1 MLEGSFEPTIMFFG
15 LTNSLTMLQTIINK
29 ILQDLVNTGEVAY
42 FINNFILGTEKKEEY
57 NKVIEEVMKR
67 LVENNL
73 YVKLE
78 KCKWKMREVGLLGVV
93 IRINRIKME
102 EVKVKKVLDWP
113 TPKEV
118 KNIQKFLELANCYW

>member
-42 FINNFILGTEKKEEY
+42 FINNFILGTEKKEGY

-73 YVKLE
+73 YIKLE
-78 KCKWKMREVGLLGVV
+78 KCK
-93 IRINRIKME
+93 
-102 EVKVKKVLDWP
+102 
-113 TPKEV
+113 
-118 KNIQKFLELANCYW
+118 